1 MTNPTDWINS
11 MVTIMKPTKI
21 RIYIVLRDLNKAIE
35 REYYPMKTIEEVMAE
50 FPKPQCSLC

>member
-21 RIYIVLRDLNKAIE
+21 RICIDLRDLNKAIE
-35 REYYPMKTIEEVMAE
+35 REYYPMKTIEEVIAE
-50 FPKPQCSLC
+50 CPKPKCSLC